1 MTSLSGFIEGIGFVG
16 PGLADWPN
24 AGAVL
29 AGSTTYA
36 AKATEVP
43 ALDVLPPAERRRTG
57 RVVRL
62 ALAVGLEATARAR
75 EERAVLPSV
84 FSSSSGD
91 GDNCH
96 ELCEAL
102 ASSGRLVSPTKFH
115 NSVHNAPAGY
125 WSIATG
131 ARAPSNA
138 LCAYDASF
146 AAGLLEAL
154 TQVVVER
161 TAVLLVAYDAQFH
174 GPLHAKRPIA
184 DALGVALVLTPEERA
199 SSVARVSV
207 TFTDLPADRLA
218 DEQLEALRTSIP
230 AARSLPLLR
239 QLARRESARVIIDYL
254 GPPQLAVEVAPCS

>member
-1 MTSLSGFIEGIGFVG
+1 MTPLSGYIEGVGFIG
-16 PGLADWPN
+16 PGLADWPS

-29 AGSTTYA
+29 AGSTTYV
-36 AKATEVP
+36 AKATELP
-43 ALDVLPPAERRRTG
+43 ALEVLPPAERRRTG
-57 RVVRL
+57 RVVKL
-62 ALAVGLEATARAR
+62 ALTVGLEATSRARAD
-75 EERAVLPSV
+75 RAVLPSV
-84 FSSSSGD
+84 FCSSSGD

-102 ASSGRLVSPTKFH
+102 ATGDRQVSPTKFH
-115 NSVHNAPAGY
+115 NSVHNAAAGY

-154 TQVVVER
+154 TQVVVDR

-174 GPLHAKRPIA
+174 GPLHVKRPIA

-207 TFTDLPADRLA
+207 ALTDLPAHRLA
-218 DEQLEALRTSIP
+218 DAQLEALRTSIP

-239 QLARRESARVIIDYL
+239 QLARREPARVIIDYL
-254 GPPQLAVEVAPCS
+254 GPPQVAVEVAPCG